1 MPPSADKLIKEK
13 LRRLKTVP
21 EEFFGMVVNNQK
33 NIFNDVLET
42 LNKLEL
48 DSTGNLI
55 MNNENFALIEILGD
69 EMIEAIKKSGYKDSV
84 VGFAKEFDKQKELNR
99 TLFEETIPEFED
111 ANVYDT
117 IYKNAQ
123 KDAVGKLAE
132 TAVSENVQAYKT
144 LLQDSISNSG
154 NFTDLVKNLQTNIV
168 GNSEIDGGLAKYAK
182 QNASDLYS
190 IGERNY
196 TAAVSDSFGIEFFL
210 FAGSS
215 MDSSRC
221 FCDDRKGK
229 VFHLKEIQA
238 WGRGENLGK
247 CGVYIKSLGR
257 YGWQG
262 MMKGTNE
269 NTIFSYLGGYE
280 CQDSL
285 IPKGI
290 RDVPLKD
297 IRRNIANGNIDPDD
311 LPEDIQRRL

>member
-21 EEFFGMVVNNQK
+21 EEFFGMVVDNQK

-55 MNNENFALIEILGD
+55 MNNENFALIEVLGD

-196 TAAVSDSFGIEFFL
+196 TAAVSDSFGIEFYL
-210 FAGSS
+210 YAGGEI
-215 MDSSRC
+215 DTTRC
-221 FCDDRKGK
+221 FCDERHQK
-229 VFHLKEIQA
+229 VWHLKEIQA
-238 WGRGENLGK
+238 WGRGENLGSCNIGGGK
-247 CGVYIKSLGR
+247 
-257 YGWQG
+257 WAG

-269 NTIFSYLGGYE
+269 NTIFSYLGGYN
-280 CQDSL
+280 CNHSL